1 MGIFSKKTP
10 SGKGLPAP
18 EDLHFGFKPSAQEAS
33 SGRADAAEQPRSFK
47 TRSTT
52 SYGIDEATKLVRA
65 LPKKHID
72 DAVVAGIIKQTL
84 ASVDVY
90 LSDIIEDAG
99 RKEGEIAEE
108 SRRIEDD
115 IAELTAKMR
124 ALKQELVALQGQLD
138 ETVGVRN
145 FLRKALDQKLDE
157 SYEATRL
164 YETDHDAQPIEGEHL
179 SGLSAEFDID
189 GHAGDTKMADHDSNN
204 GHPKASAE
212 PFPSPARSTDG
223 AVRKPRWDTASIY
236 GISDARNKP
245 QT

>member
-1 MGIFSKKTP
+1 MGIFSKKTLG
-10 SGKGLPAP
+10 GKGLPAP
-18 EDLHFGFKPSAQEAS
+18 EDLHFGFKPSAHETS
-33 SGRADAAEQPRSFK
+33 SGHTDTAEQPRPFK
-47 TRSTT
+47 TRSTA
-52 SYGIDEATKLVRA
+52 SYGIDEAIKLVRA

-124 ALKQELVALQGQLD
+124 ALKQELVVLQGQLD
-138 ETVGVRN
+138 ETVAVRN

-157 SYEATRL
+157 SYEATRQF
-164 YETDHDAQPIEGEHL
+164 ETDHDSKAIEGEHL

-189 GHAGDTKMADHDSNN
+189 GHAGGAEAADHDSFN
-204 GHPKASAE
+204 GHKASAD
-212 PFPSPARSTDG
+212 PFPNPARSTDG